1 MDFFFNESPD
11 QLLGATEL
19 DIEMSPL
26 LQDRIAQL
34 CLLKIRQ
41 ASAGRESLQRLAM
54 LSCFWRRLQTK
65 MLMMPIFTAPQVPM
79 QLDPWITDFSSLDP
93 STTSL
98 QGSPDVNWGL
108 ELLAPSLAGLSS
120 DLDLFSL
127 PQDLAGMSD
136 LSFPYSPQSSV
147 PDLPEASNTPQP
159 QAMVTSAHLEQAL
172 IATVM
177 DTPITDPSITVT
189 REEQPVQTPIAA
201 AGILAPP
208 AELPSDLTEPD
219 AGSMDVGTLSTED
232 QPLLPVDGDTQEIG
246 MDVDIPIQDMHMTSP
261 PPSRPKRRCSSP
273 APKRSSGQ
281 RRTRKPTRVLRSQ
294 RLAAR
299 LTAAVQDED
308 EDDDH
313 AAAHD
318 DDFEKVASRIKRRR
332 NSEDSSSDSC
342 PDSAPSSPRT
352 PPSTFEGPAT
362 PSTDHALTSEALYL
376 ADSIAAQEV
385 SPNDTSIDAQGPRSQ
400 LAAVSSLDKGP
411 YLAVAVEALV
421 NLKHMEDDAS
431 PHGRYPSRR
440 PSTRPFGR
448 F

>member
-1 MDFFFNESPD
+1 
-11 QLLGATEL
+11 
-19 DIEMSPL
+19 
-26 LQDRIAQL
+26 
-34 CLLKIRQ
+34 
-41 ASAGRESLQRLAM
+41 
-54 LSCFWRRLQTK
+54 
-65 MLMMPIFTAPQVPM
+65 M

-98 QGSPDVNWGL
+98 QESPDVNWGL

-127 PQDLAGMSD
+127 PQDLTGMSD
-136 LSFPYSPQSSV
+136 LSFSYSPQSSV
-147 PDLPEASNTPQP
+147 PDLPDASNSPQP
-159 QAMVTSAHLEQAL
+159 QAMVSSAHLEQAL

-177 DTPITDPSITVT
+177 DTPITDPSITVFT

-208 AELPSDLTEPD
+208 AELPSDQPEPD

-232 QPLLPVDGDTQEIG
+232 QPLLPVDSDIQEIG

-273 APKRSSGQ
+273 APKRTASGQ

-299 LTAAVQDED
+299 LTAAVQDD
-308 EDDDH
+308 DDDDDDDDDH
-313 AAAHD
+313 AAAHDD

-352 PPSTFEGPAT
+352 PPSTFEGPST
-362 PSTDHALTSEALYL
+362 PSTNHALTSEALYL

-400 LAAVSSLDKGP
+400 LAAISSLDTKGP
-411 YLAVAVEALV
+411 YLAVAVEDLV
-421 NLKHMEDDAS
+421 NLKHMEDDTS